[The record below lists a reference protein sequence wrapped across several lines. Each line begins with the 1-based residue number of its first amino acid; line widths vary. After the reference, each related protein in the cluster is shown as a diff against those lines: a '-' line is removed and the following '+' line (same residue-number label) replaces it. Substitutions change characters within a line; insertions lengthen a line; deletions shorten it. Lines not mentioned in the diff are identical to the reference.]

1 MQFLIYWINNTHPY
15 NQTPTQLMN
24 STHKFDPCFYL
35 SLTQIKS
42 HLVYAH
48 YAQEPKSE
56 DKLYCE
62 RMIFFKEIKSIQISL
77 GESNNQIR
85 VKVTF
90 LNDKN
95 KFESHDLTGSYKSFY
110 FANFTQ
116 AAEYINLLTS
126 FVYSRAMFDITS
138 GSEPSLSLD
147 YAPHYS
153 KLDEFESCLLS
164 LTFASGCQSNLSVS
178 EVFNSSGELKYYYDV
193 KMFQYVGKTTLVS
206 FEAQDGYETRC
217 SIVFFDAPLLTMEN
231 SHHSE
236 TYSVELIDVED
247 RDKYVISRLSKE
259 NYSKLKTWIES
270 KLD

>member
-1 MQFLIYWINNTHPY
+1 
-15 NQTPTQLMN
+15 
-24 STHKFDPCFYL
+24 
-35 SLTQIKS
+35 
-42 HLVYAH
+42 
-48 YAQEPKSE
+48 
-56 DKLYCE
+56 
-62 RMIFFKEIKSIQISL
+62 MIFFKEIKSIQISL
-77 GESNNQIR
+77 GEEHNQIR

-116 AAEYINLLTS
+116 VAEYINLLTS
-126 FVYSRAMFDITS
+126 FVYSKPMFDITHDS
-138 GSEPSLSLD
+138 NSDTNLSLD
-147 YAPHYS
+147 CAHHCS

-164 LTFASGCQSNLSVS
+164 LTFATACAGLQSQRDRLTGCQSNLSVS
-178 EVFNSSGELKYYYDV
+178 EVFNSSSGSDNCGLLKYYYDV
-193 KMFQYVGKTTLVS
+193 KMFEFVNKTTLVS

-247 RDKYVISRLSKE
+247 KEKYIISRLSKE
-259 NYSKLKTWIES
+259 NYLKLKTWIES
-270 KLD
+270 RLVK

>member
-1 MQFLIYWINNTHPY
+1 MT
-15 NQTPTQLMN
+15 
-24 STHKFDPCFYL
+24 THKFDSCFHL
-35 SLTQIKS
+35 CLRQVKS
-42 HLVYAH
+42 HLIYAH
-48 YAQEPKSE
+48 YSQELGCE

-77 GESNNQIR
+77 GESNSQIR

-95 KFESHDLTGSYKSFY
+95 KFESHDLSGSYKSFF

-116 AAEYINLLTS
+116 VAEYINLLTS
-126 FVYSRAMFDITS
+126 FVYSRPMFDITHES
-138 GSEPSLSLD
+138 DERLN
-147 YAPHYS
+147 YAPHCS

-164 LTFASGCQSNLSVS
+164 LTFATGCTSNLSVS
-178 EVFNSSGELKYYYDV
+178 EAYNSGSGSDNCGLLKYYYDV

-217 SIVFFDAPLLTMEN
+217 SIVFFNAPLLTMEN

-247 RDKYVISRLSKE
+247 KEKYVISRLSKE
-259 NYSKLKTWIES
+259 NYLKLKTWIES
-270 KLD
+270 RLVK